1 MKHFII
7 AAALTV
13 CSLSQ
18 ASAQQTLKL
27 GHIDRQKLMLS
38 LPERADAEK
47 RMQDFAKTLDER
59 LKAMGAEY
67 EAKVAAAQARA
78 EAMTQT
84 EKEVA
89 VREIQDLEA
98 RIKAAQEKAQEDLAK
113 QEEELLRPMV
123 EKSNAAI
130 NEVASTNGFTYI
142 FDTSTG
148 FVLYFDKGEDIMPL
162 VKAKLGITTP

>member
-1 MKHFII
+1 MKQFII
-7 AAALTV
+7 AAALALTT
-13 CSLSQ
+13 LTP

-27 GHIDRQKLMLS
+27 GHIDRQQLMLA
-38 LPERADAEK
+38 LPERKSAEEK
-47 RMQDFAKTLDER
+47 MQAFAKTLDER

-67 EAKVAAAQARA
+67 EAKVADAQARA

-84 EKEVA
+84 EKEMV
-89 VREIQDLEA
+89 VSEIQELEG
-98 RIKAAQEKAQEDLAK
+98 RIKAAQEKAQEDLGK

-123 EKSNAAI
+123 EKANTAI
-130 NEVASTNGFTYI
+130 NEVAATNNYTYI

-162 VKAKLGITTP
+162 VKAKLGIQ

>member
-1 MKHFII
+1 MKQFII
-7 AAALTV
+7 AAALAV
-13 CSLSQ
+13 CSLTQ

-89 VREIQDLEA
+89 VREIQELEA

-123 EKSNAAI
+123 DKSNAAI

-148 FVLYFDKGEDIMPL
+148 FVLYFDKGEDILPL